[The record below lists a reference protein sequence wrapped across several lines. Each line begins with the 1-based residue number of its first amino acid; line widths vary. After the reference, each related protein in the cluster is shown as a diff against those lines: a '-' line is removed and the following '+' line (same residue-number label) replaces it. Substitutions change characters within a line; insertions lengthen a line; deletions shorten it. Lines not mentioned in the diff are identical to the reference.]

1 MQTLFHSTFIWL
13 FKHNHV
19 YESGYYEI
27 VWWQA
32 EFSLC
37 LCADEHFV
45 EWWPLCCSLF
55 QWVRAAL
62 CSLTLFPPPALK
74 PHDNQRNYHISTSP
88 SLLVF
93 PSPSL
98 SLFISQFVV
107 SSSSRLCFQYTNL
120 TFSEDVLRSRKF
132 CLIPLCFKTALP
144 HGSACCNIDL
154 EMKIFFLL

>member
-1 MQTLFHSTFIWL
+1 MAGRVVALL
-13 FKHNHV
+13 
-19 YESGYYEI
+19 
-27 VWWQA
+27 VWWWT
-32 EFSLC
+32 F
-37 LCADEHFV
+37 
-45 EWWPLCCSLF
+45 WWPLCCSLF

-62 CSLTLFPPPALK
+62 CSLTIFPPPALK
-74 PHDNQRNYHISTSP
+74 PHDNQCNYHISTSP

-93 PSPSL
+93 PSHSV

-132 CLIPLCFKTALP
+132 SLIPLCFKTALP

-154 EMKIFFLL
+154 EIFFSFYEINILTKNYISPDVVKNHTFP